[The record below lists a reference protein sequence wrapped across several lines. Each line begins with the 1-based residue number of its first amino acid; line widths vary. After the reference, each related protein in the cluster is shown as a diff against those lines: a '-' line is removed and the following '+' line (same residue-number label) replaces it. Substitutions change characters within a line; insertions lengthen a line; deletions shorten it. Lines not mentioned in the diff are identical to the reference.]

1 MYCNELLMRDLKNI
15 LLWHDRAFKQKNDVS
30 NSDSKTMIK
39 IQAMIIA
46 VEERDESH
54 NNFDRFS

>member
-1 MYCNELLMRDLKNI
+1 MRDLKNI

>member
-39 IQAMIIA
+39 IQARIIA